1 MANKKFKLILLSHD
15 LTKKVELSLTSRKVR
30 AALLGLGFCFLATNV
45 VAGLVASFVLHSRE
59 NQALQTENIQ
69 LREHLTTLE
78 TRLAGV
84 NEQLSVLGETD
95 KLLRMMSNLPVLDA
109 DVRKAGV
116 GGGIDETTTEP
127 NPAELTYS
135 VWSLD
140 RIQREIEIQK
150 TSFEEI
156 RAQLTENAVI
166 LDHTPTLRPV
176 DGGYI
181 SSGFGIRRD
190 PYTKRM
196 AAHQGIDI
204 CEPSGTPVMAAA
216 SGRVIFAARYYNYGK
231 FVIVDHGNGC
241 QTAYGHLSRIDV
253 RAGQLVTKGQDIGKV
268 GMTGRATAPHLHYE
282 VRQDGQAVDPSDYFF
297 EDAAASPLALA
308 ASR

>member
-59 NQALQTENIQ
+59 NQALQTENTQ
-69 LREHLTTLE
+69 LREHLSTLE
-78 TRLAGV
+78 TRVAGV
-84 NEQLSVLGETD
+84 NERLSVLAETD
-95 KLLRMMSNLPVLDA
+95 KLLRLMSDLPVLDE
-109 DVRKAGV
+109 DVRKVGV
-116 GGGIDETTTEP
+116 GGGIDETTIEP

-150 TSFEEI
+150 ASFEEI
-156 RAQLTENAVI
+156 HAQISENAAI

-190 PYTKRM
+190 PFTKRM
-196 AAHQGIDI
+196 AAHQGLDI
-204 CEPSGTPVMAAA
+204 CEPIGTPVMAAA
-216 SGRVIFAARYYNYGK
+216 AGRVIFAARYYNYGK
-231 FVIVDHGNGC
+231 LVIIDHGNGY

-253 RAGQLVTKGQDIGKV
+253 REGQLVTKRQDIGKV
-268 GMTGRATAPHLHYE
+268 GDTGRATAPHLHYE
-282 VRQDGQAVDPSDYFF
+282 VRQDGHPVDPSDYFF
-297 EDAAASPLALA
+297 DEVAAYPMNLA
-308 ASR
+308 ASK

>member
-59 NQALQTENIQ
+59 NQALQSENTQ

-84 NEQLSVLGETD
+84 NQQLSVLAETD
-95 KLLRMMSNLPVLDA
+95 KLLRTMSDLPVVDE
-109 DVRKAGV
+109 DVRKVGV
-116 GGGIDETTTEP
+116 GGGIDETTAEP
-127 NPAELTYS
+127 NPSELFHS
-135 VWSLD
+135 IWSLD

-150 TSFEEI
+150 ASFEEI
-156 RAQLTENAVI
+156 RTQISENAEI
-166 LDHTPTLRPV
+166 LEHTPTLRPV

-196 AAHQGIDI
+196 SAHQGIDI
-204 CEPSGTPVMAAA
+204 SEPTGAPVMAAA
-216 SGRVIFAARYYNYGK
+216 AGRVIFASRYYNYGK
-231 FVIVDHGNGC
+231 FVVIDHGNGY

-253 RAGQLVTKGQDIGKV
+253 RDGQLVAKGQDIGKV

-282 VRQDGQAVDPSDYFF
+282 VRQDGQPVDPSDYFF
-297 EDAAASPLALA
+297 DDVAASPLVMG
-308 ASR
+308 ASQ